1 MWGEQ
6 CNSARTG
13 WPSGEPQ
20 CCDFSYSLYRA
31 PFGCTSDSARWHT
44 GGGGTLGSQR
54 DSEDHADA
62 RSEDE
67 RRSEFRSGNNA
78 RRSLAN
84 PDDRARRHPTRVDID
99 EQAERRGRPGANPR
113 ETRKVPRRLQQNR
126 EVFGYNADR
135 LLHILV
141 LLTRHQSIEGKGE
154 DFSCICSENNAT
166 DSRDRSPRYQL
177 ANFLFLPSR
186 SSFQR
191 ASRNATWK
199 KTSTDTIPKNARIF
213 SFPSSG
219 SIYLSDPGSIRSSGN
234 ACSGKMSM
242 TP

>member
-1 MWGEQ
+1 MRW
-6 CNSARTG
+6 CTG
-13 WPSGEPQ
+13 
-20 CCDFSYSLYRA
+20 D
-31 PFGCTSDSARWHT
+31 
-44 GGGGTLGSQR
+44 GGTLGNQR

-84 PDDRARRHPTRVDID
+84 PDDRARRHPARVDID

-126 EVFGYNADR
+126 EVLGYNADR

-154 DFSCICSENNAT
+154 DFLCICSENSAT
-166 DSRDRSPRYQL
+166 DSRDRSPRHQL
-177 ANFLFLPSR
+177 AILLFSPSR
-186 SSFQR
+186 PSFLTSFLKQPPAKILNCRPRDGR
-191 ASRNATWK
+191 AC
-199 KTSTDTIPKNARIF
+199 
-213 SFPSSG
+213 G
-219 SIYLSDPGSIRSSGN
+219 DPGVTGLEVHRILLFWRVVVLKRYLERKTKYRNGSKERLYFFFS
-234 ACSGKMSM
+234 K
-242 TP
+242 